1 MHFLNTHIGFIL
13 LIVIIIVI
21 ILWFVSTYNRLIST
35 RELVR
40 NAMGQISAQMESRWD
55 AVRNMIEGT
64 KQYAE
69 YEAKTLESLTEQRAS
84 LGKNAAV
91 AEVNKDDRL
100 FNQAIG
106 QLFAVAENYP
116 DLKASQVYQDT
127 LKSVDRYEDQL
138 RQSRMIYND
147 TVTRYNRI
155 IQSVPSNI
163 IASLFNFTQENYF
176 EHTETKTDMPNWS

>member
-1 MHFLNTHIGFIL
+1 M
-13 LIVIIIVI
+13 
-21 ILWFVSTYNRLIST
+21 
-35 RELVR
+35 
-40 NAMGQISAQMESRWD
+40 
-55 AVRNMIEGT
+55 
-64 KQYAE
+64 
-69 YEAKTLESLTEQRAS
+69 
-84 LGKNAAV
+84 
-91 AEVNKDDRL
+91 
-100 FNQAIG
+100 G

-116 DLKASQVYQDT
+116 DLKASHVYQDT

-176 EHTETKTDMPNWS
+176 EHTETKTDMPKWS